1 MGRPQFDSSLQLP
14 DPPSPEELT
23 RILAKGE
30 GPPGPLARGPV
41 GDDKTLM
48 WIYVWLIQHGEDE
61 DGPWAAAADG
71 ESEDDAAPMNG
82 EWEIETGMT
91 HFKDPD
97 TGETRT
103 SDSFRAGTPAQ
114 ATAMALAKY
123 HDGHDEIEWWSEPV
137 AIVGPKSST
146 HHRP

>member
-1 MGRPQFDSSLQLP
+1 MGRPQFDSALSLPTVTGTPPP
-14 DPPSPEELT
+14 DEV
-23 RILAKGE
+23 
-30 GPPGPLARGPV
+30 PGPLARGPV

-61 DGPWAAAADG
+61 NGPWAAAADG
-71 ESEDDAAPMNG
+71 ESEDDAGPMIG